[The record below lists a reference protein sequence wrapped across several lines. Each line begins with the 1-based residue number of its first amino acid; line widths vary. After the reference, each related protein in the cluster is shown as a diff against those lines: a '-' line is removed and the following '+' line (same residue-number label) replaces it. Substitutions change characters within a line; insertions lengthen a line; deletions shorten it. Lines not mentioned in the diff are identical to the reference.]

1 MVSVRSTPSAP
12 EIGRH
17 STDLGHRAT
26 GARRA
31 AGAEGM
37 RMEARRA
44 KSRRYTGLGL
54 RQPPPLGH
62 AAIIE
67 HPKAT
72 EQRADRT
79 YVALHLKRKD
89 HKSCAVPSR
98 RGS

>member
-1 MVSVRSTPSAP
+1 MGVCLAPHAP
-12 EIGRH
+12 EIGNP
-17 STDLGHRAT
+17 STDPGNRAS
-26 GARRA
+26 GARKPE
-31 AGAEGM
+31 GVEGM

-44 KSRRYTGLGL
+44 KTCRNTGLGL

-62 AAIIE
+62 APTIE

-79 YVALHLKRKD
+79 HVALHLKRKD
-89 HKSCAVPSR
+89 HKSYAAPSR